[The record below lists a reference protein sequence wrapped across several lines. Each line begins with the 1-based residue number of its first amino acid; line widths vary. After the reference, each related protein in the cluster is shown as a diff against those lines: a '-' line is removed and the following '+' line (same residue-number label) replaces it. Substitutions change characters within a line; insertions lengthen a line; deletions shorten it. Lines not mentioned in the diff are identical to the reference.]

1 MIDGLRVIIKL
12 SQIEISIAEWA
23 ANFALEHKRVPYPFE
38 VEIGMST
45 IAVAKKQLTWKEQRI
60 FDFVEKRIKAGQPPT
75 RKEAGGAV
83 GVNEST
89 ARQYLKKIERKGW
102 IRLIIGQHRG
112 IELI

>member
-1 MIDGLRVIIKL
+1 MIDGLRVIKL

-23 ANFALEHKRVPYPFE
+23 ANFALKHKRAPFPFE
-38 VEIGMST
+38 VESGMST
-45 IAVAKKQLTWKEQRI
+45 VAVAKKPLSGREQKI
-60 FDFVEKRIKAGQPPT
+60 FDFVEKQITAGQPPT

-102 IRLIIGQHRG
+102 IRLSIGQHRG

>member
-23 ANFALEHKRVPYPFE
+23 ANFALEHKRPPFAFE
-38 VEIGMST
+38 VESGMAT
-45 IAVAKKQLTWKEQRI
+45 VAVTKKPLSWKEQQI
-60 FDFVEKRIKAGQPPT
+60 FDFVEKQIKAGRPPT

-83 GVNEST
+83 GVNDST